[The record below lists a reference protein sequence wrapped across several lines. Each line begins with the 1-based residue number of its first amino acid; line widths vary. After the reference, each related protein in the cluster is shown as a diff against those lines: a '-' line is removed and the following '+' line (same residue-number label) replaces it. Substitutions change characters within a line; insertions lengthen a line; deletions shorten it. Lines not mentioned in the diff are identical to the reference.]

1 MDIADTCLKQS
12 VKIFNELKN
21 TDMKLREGFIYSN
34 EYLENLSKVAI
45 SNNLLISKLKKIEAG
60 VGTNTEKNLDLVSLN
75 YNLKKYK
82 CGVPIL
88 EINEIK

>member
-1 MDIADTCLKQS
+1 LDIADTCFKQS

-45 SNNLLISKLKKIEAG
+45 SNNMLISKLRKIE
-60 VGTNTEKNLDLVSLN
+60 VGKNLVSLN
-75 YNLKKYK
+75 YNFKKYK
-82 CGVPIL
+82 CNVPIL